1 MEEETARTGRSVIV
15 EEIDQWTLIVDREEL
30 EYDGSQLRR
39 AFAHER
45 YGIKGRAV
53 VVFRGPMD
61 VRKEYTADAE
71 DVGSPIRGD
80 DVLHLLVDDPTR
92 ADPLVAGLLQRLLV
106 VVTKEVIE
114 EELSTDLDRDGDDLL
129 HGGRKLTVSVFKPAG
144 PGSLVHLG
152 INVTAEGV
160 PVPASSLRDLGYHGD
175 PLDLGRRVAVE
186 FVREVTDVEL
196 DLTKIRW

>member
-1 MEEETARTGRSVIV
+1 MEEEAVRAGGSVTI
-15 EEIDQWTLIVDREEL
+15 EEIGQWIVIVDREEL

-45 YGIKGRAV
+45 YGVKGRTV

-61 VRKEYTADAE
+61 VRTEYTADAE
-71 DVGSPIRGD
+71 DVGSPIRGN

-114 EELSTDLDRDGDDLL
+114 KKLSTDLDRDGDDLL
-129 HGGRKLTVSVFKPAG
+129 HDGRKLTVSVFKPAG
-144 PGSLVHLG
+144 PGSLAHLG
-152 INVTAEGV
+152 INVTTEGV
-160 PVPASSLRDLGYHGD
+160 PVPASSLHDLGYRGD

-186 FVREVTDVEL
+186 FVREIMDVEL

>member
-1 MEEETARTGRSVIV
+1 MEEEAVRAGGSVTIEEVGQWIV
-15 EEIDQWTLIVDREEL
+15 IVDREEL

-61 VRKEYTADAE
+61 VRTEYTADAE
-71 DVGSPIRGD
+71 DVGSPIRGN

-114 EELSTDLDRDGDDLL
+114 KELSTDLDRDGDDLL
-129 HGGRKLTVSVFKPAG
+129 HDGRKLTVSVFKPAG
-144 PGSLVHLG
+144 PGSLAHLG
-152 INVTAEGV
+152 INVTTEGV
-160 PVPASSLRDLGYHGD
+160 PVPASSLRDLGYRGD

-186 FVREVTDVEL
+186 FVREITDVEL